1 MLKKQQQQHLPY
13 GGSSLPVALL
23 RSLEVTQ
30 RSRDH
35 LGLPLHGHGHDDDV
49 STLAASPHDHNT
61 MGVLDAKA
69 TSGEGAGERARTGRH
84 ASSGFSFE
92 GRGRR
97 SPPRPTRA
105 LQWDGPVGATVR
117 G

>member
-1 MLKKQQQQHLPY
+1 MLQKQQQHLPY

-30 RSRDH
+30 RSR
-35 LGLPLHGHGHDDDV
+35 LGLPLHGHDDDV

>member
-1 MLKKQQQQHLPY
+1 MQQKQHLPY

-30 RSRDH
+30 RSR

-49 STLAASPHDHNT
+49 STLVASPHDRNA
-61 MGVLDAKA
+61 MGVLDVEA
-69 TSGEGAGERARTGRH
+69 TSGGEGAGEHAQRERH